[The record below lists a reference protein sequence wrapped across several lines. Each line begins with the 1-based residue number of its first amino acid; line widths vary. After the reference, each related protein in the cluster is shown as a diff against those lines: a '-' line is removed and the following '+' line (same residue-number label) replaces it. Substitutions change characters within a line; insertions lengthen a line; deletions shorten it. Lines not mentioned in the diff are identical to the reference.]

1 MGQRLRDVSE
11 GSIFQRG
18 QSLDGFDLAQAV
30 ARGGRIP
37 FSSLPMMADTSHR
50 VVLNILAVANAQFY
64 IDAGFGNFTS
74 LQTNIPGGAQVG
86 DRLCATNGTI
96 TFEFFW
102 AGSAFGAILGDII
115 NGTLTPSTT
124 DITTADGT
132 WSVIRRG
139 GEVTVASGIEF
150 QNDEVFYTGLIN
162 GDTTM
167 ILGLDPDT
175 NQLIIT
181 TPSGEGGEITA
192 GGIAEVGV
200 IVEGGGVSI
209 VQTRSGGMDV
219 DHSVTINNDLGIQR
233 ISLITNPPMN
243 DDGVTVFRTGGAVT
257 SDIYVTDTAV
267 TGTEGLTFYNPS
279 SYVVED
285 DQHNGNG
292 AMIVTSPFLKLYETS
307 TTDGTADTE
316 LTHVDTGSSI
326 YVATSSIPLDR
337 DDPAQ
342 LRTPDKI
349 MNLGVQALRFDGD
362 DFNITQTLDGTD
374 PVIGDY
380 TITSNVGG
388 LTKVNFS
395 PPSASD
401 LWVINHNLD
410 EMYPVITV
418 YDSAGQVVLPMQIG
432 GTSEGRTHDANTI
445 TITFPIAVA
454 GHATLIG

>member
-150 QNDEVFYTGLIN
+150 QNDEVFYTGLAN
-162 GDTTM
+162 GNTTM

-192 GGIAEVGV
+192 GGIAEVGI

-233 ISLITNPPMN
+233 ISLVNNPPVN
-243 DDGVTVFRTGGAVT
+243 SDGTVQFRLGGAVT
-257 SDIYVTDTAV
+257 SNIYVTDTAV
-267 TGTEGLTFYNPS
+267 NGTEGLTFYNPS

-292 AMIVTSPFLKLYETS
+292 AMIVTSPFLKLYETDTNGDIEF
-307 TTDGTADTE
+307 TTDARAG
-316 LTHVDTGSSI
+316 
-326 YVATSSIPLDR
+326 YRATSSIPLDPSN
-337 DDPAQ
+337 PAQ
-342 LRTPDKI
+342 LRTPDKT

-362 DFNITQTLDGTD
+362 DFNVTQTLDGTD

-380 TITSNVGG
+380 TITANAGG
-388 LTKVNFS
+388 LAKHLHNQ
-395 PPSASD
+395 SAAAATWNITHP
-401 LWVINHNLD
+401 LA
-410 EMYPVITV
+410 EQFPVVTV
-418 YDSAGQVVLPMQIG
+418 YDNSTPPQVVLPMEIQANST
-432 GTSEGRTHDANTI
+432 TSM
-445 TITFPIAVA
+445 TITFPTAVA
-454 GHATLIG
+454 GRATLIG

>member
-50 VVLNILAVANAQFY
+50 VVMNILAVANAQLY

-115 NGTLTPSTT
+115 NGTLMPSTT
-124 DITTADGT
+124 DITTAGGT

-150 QNDEVFYTGLIN
+150 QNDEVFFSGLDA
-162 GDTTM
+162 GATTM

-192 GGIAEVGV
+192 GGIAEVST
-200 IVEGGGVSI
+200 IVEGAGISI

-219 DHSVTINNDLGIQR
+219 DHSVTINNDLDIRR
-233 ISLITNPPMN
+233 ISLAANLPDNT
-243 DDGVTVFRTGGAVT
+243 FRTGGAT
-257 SDIYVTDTAV
+257 TPDIYPGDAAV
-267 TGTEGLTFYNPS
+267 TGSQGLTFFNPS
-279 SYVVED
+279 TYVLAD

-292 AMIVTSPFLKLYETS
+292 AMVVGSPFLKLYETGTNDEDFTDDARASYVTTS
-307 TTDGTADTE
+307 TQ
-316 LTHVDTGSSI
+316 GSPQQ
-326 YVATSSIPLDR
+326 TL
-337 DDPAQ
+337 
-342 LRTPDKI
+342 
-349 MNLGVQALRFDGD
+349 NLGVQALRFDGD

-380 TITSNVGG
+380 TITSNAGG
-388 LTKVNFS
+388 LGKHLHNQ
-395 PPSASD
+395 SAAAATWNITHT
-401 LWVINHNLD
+401 LA
-410 EMYPVITV
+410 EQFPVVTV
-418 YDSAGQVVLPMQIG
+418 YDNSTPPQVVLPMEIQ
-432 GTSEGRTHDANTI
+432 ANSATTM
-445 TITFPIAVA
+445 TITFPTAVA
-454 GHATLIG
+454 GRATLIG